1 MLPCD
6 AVVHFGLFAAVS
18 LLAEVNLR
26 LWYGNLVAIY
36 TQDVSDTVTTTHA
49 YSTR

>member
-6 AVVHFGLFAAVS
+6 AVLQLGLFAAVS
-18 LLAEVNLR
+18 LLAEVNFH

-49 YSTR
+49 YSIR